1 MKSGFYR
8 CLTVF
13 ALVALLTTAFSACRK
28 QPSDVSGDAET
39 SDVSAAV
46 SAQEGEQTE
55 ADRAYTLYEAAL
67 KKQEKAGGFDAT
79 LTGGATVVSGGNTTE
94 WTFDVTWVS
103 QQKSAEEADF
113 LDHLTESLAKSNDVI
128 ERDVYYG
135 KGTLYASQNGQ
146 KFRQLMDRK
155 AAIGETAL
163 FTKPKMTKAAF
174 ADPLI
179 VSEAGDTVL
188 SLTMNGDILSEE
200 LTSDAGAL
208 VYLLGSTAP
217 DANFTFGET
226 TVTATFNEDGYLTK
240 YSLMYSAVGDD
251 EAQTSVNVSLS
262 ITYDRVGEAITV
274 RLPDASKY
282 KERIGSGLSR
292 EAYDVMTDV
301 VDLLFGADGDRV
313 DDFDSAYEAACKQYK
328 KKLVDEIVEWF
339 EEQ

>member
-1 MKSGFYR
+1 MKPIFR
-8 CLTVF
+8 FLALF
-13 ALVALLTTAFSACRK
+13 AVLALCATAFSACK
-28 QPSDVSGDAET
+28 KEPDTDV
-39 SDVSAAV
+39 SDVSAPV
-46 SAQEGEQTE
+46 SAPEGEQTE
-55 ADRAYTLYEAAL
+55 ADRAYTLYETAL
-67 KKQEKAGGFDAT
+67 KKQSTVGGFDAT
-79 LTGGATVVSGGNTTE
+79 LTGSATVISGGSTTA
-94 WTFDVTWVS
+94 WTFDITWVS

-113 LDHLTESLAKSNDVI
+113 LDHLTESIAKNNDVI

-155 AAIGETAL
+155 TAIGETAL
-163 FTKPKMTKAAF
+163 FSRPKMTKAAF

-179 VSEAGDTVL
+179 VSEADESVL

-200 LTSDAGAL
+200 LTSDTGAL
-208 VYLLGSTAP
+208 AYLLGSTAP
-217 DANFTFGET
+217 DADFTFGET
-226 TVTATFNEDGYLTK
+226 TVTSTFNEDGYLTK
-240 YSLMYSAVGDD
+240 YSLMYSAVADD
-251 EAQTSVNVSLS
+251 EAQTSVNVSFS

-292 EAYDVMTDV
+292 DAYAVMTDV
-301 VDLLFGADGDRV
+301 VDLLFGADGERV
-313 DDFDSAYEAACKQYK
+313 EDFDSAYDAACKQYK